1 MPLTIAVPALGVAQ
15 IISWGSLYYSIAVLG
30 QDMRL
35 GAGASETALFGGF
48 ALGLML
54 SGLAAPAI
62 GKWVDARGGRVVLS
76 AGSLLGMVI
85 IGEGE
90 GVPSVQPA
98 VVGVTSGRGG
108 AGRMRIMNAWWA

>member
-90 GVPSVQPA
+90 GAKCPA
-98 VVGVTSGRGG
+98 SRGG
-108 AGRMRIMNAWWA
+108 RDLGARRGGCGS